1 MVSNS
6 VLSYHIFIFRGG
18 ETNMFDILFKNTWIA
33 DGSGEPMYR
42 ASVGVKDG
50 KIAMIGDLED
60 NARLILEGDEEHVL
74 CPGFFDV
81 HTHNDLLAYIDPDM
95 APQVLQGVTFD
106 ICGNCGQSAYPVS
119 NDPEKRELLRRY
131 TGNLAPVDMVP
142 EWPEMTSF
150 KAYKDII
157 NSKHPKITQGCWI
170 GQGTV
175 RIAVMGM
182 ENRMATPLE
191 LEKMKA
197 IVREAM
203 ENGCLGMSTGLIYA
217 PGVFT
222 PEEEIIELAKVV
234 GEYGGIYAS
243 HMRNESSRVVEA
255 VEEAIR
261 IAKAGGC
268 KLLISHHKVIGKKNA
283 ELCHKTLALMDQAR
297 ADGMTVMAD
306 QYLFNYGSTML
317 SALFPPEY
325 QSEGVDALIGMLR
338 DEETCNEICS
348 NMETDE
354 SWENFFFI
362 SGPEGILVVSCAVTT
377 QFNNMNLTEIA
388 EALGIS
394 PAQAAAKLMMEN
406 NGSVLMAV
414 RLSDDSVI
422 ETIWKHPFTAAGSDG
437 IGAGWL
443 DYTHPRAYC
452 AYVHIFEEFVR
463 NRKIVSLEEAVRK
476 CTSLP
481 AGFVGFGSKGWV
493 KEGYDA
499 DLVWFNKETI
509 GSSAS
514 FAKPRVA
521 PRGVDC
527 VLVGGKVIVADGKIA
542 D

>member
-1 MVSNS
+1 MNLFD
-6 VLSYHIFIFRGG
+6 VLFR
-18 ETNMFDILFKNTWIA
+18 NAWIA

-42 ASVGVKDG
+42 SSVGVKDG
-50 KIAMIGDLED
+50 KVAAIGDL
-60 NARLILEGDEEHVL
+60 GDAEAGLVLTGDDEHVL

-81 HTHNDLLAYIDPDM
+81 HTHNDLLLCVDPNM
-95 APQVLQGVTFD
+95 SPQILQGVTYD
-106 ICGNCGQSAYPVS
+106 ICGNCGQSVYPVS
-119 NDPEKRELLRRY
+119 RDPEKRELLRRY
-131 TGNLAPVDMVP
+131 TGTLAPLDLVP

-150 KAYKDII
+150 KAYKDIV
-157 NSKHPKITQGCWI
+157 NAKNPRVNQGCWI

-182 ENRMATPLE
+182 ENRPATPDE
-191 LEKMKA
+191 LEEMKA

-203 ENGCLGMSTGLIYA
+203 ENGCLGMSTGLIYS

-234 GEYGGIYAS
+234 GEYGGIYAT
-243 HMRNESSRVVEA
+243 HMRNESNKVVEA

-268 KLLISHHKVIGKKNA
+268 KLLVSHHKVVGKKNS

-306 QYLFNYGSTML
+306 QYLFNYGSTLL
-317 SALFPPEY
+317 SALFPPKY
-325 QSEGVDALIGMLR
+325 QSKGVDALVEMLR
-338 DEETCNEICS
+338 DEATRNEICT
-348 NMETDE
+348 NLETDD

-362 SGPEGILVVSCAVTT
+362 SGPEGILVVSCSVTT
-377 QFNNMNLTEIA
+377 QFNNMNLTEIG

-394 PAQAAAKLMMEN
+394 PAQAAAKLMADN
-406 NGSVLMAV
+406 NGVVLMAV
-414 RLSDDSVI
+414 RLSEDSVI

-437 IGAGWL
+437 IGAGFL
-443 DYTHPRAYC
+443 DLTHPRAYS

-463 NRKIVSLEEAVRK
+463 KRKVVSLEEAVRK

-481 AGFVGFGSKGWV
+481 AGFVGFNSKGWV

-509 GSSAS
+509 GSDAS
-514 FAKPRVA
+514 FAKPRVN
-521 PRGVDC
+521 PKGVDY
-527 VLVGGKVIVADGKIA
+527 VLVGGKVIVAEGRIVD
-542 D
+542 